1 MLTAYRGETLH
12 GYGKFNPFYTTL
24 ASLVNCHGR
33 RSLLYYVFLA
43 VITIFANILQDS
55 THPKA
60 KEDVHSLNMATT
72 FFTTLIPGDGPCRYA
87 RFMAQMTANFERI
100 ARVVLERDGK
110 MIKKEPHH
118 DAKMPRVNKARGQES
133 IYATS
138 LAHSNAPSVDL
149 PHIENN
155 TISED
160 PNDTSEENDYLHGHS
175 HHQGPLPDT
184 NPSYTTPNTNP
195 TSAAAASL
203 PRIYNTPTTTNTN
216 NLFPMDPTTPATAAT
231 TPNDT
236 YDFSG
241 LENIAPPP
249 PGFWQIPL
257 MADWEFG
264 NQFLESMGYPMDLD
278 LSAPPPSVP
287 SQPSA
292 PVSASAS
299 GLGAGLG
306 AVGLGIMPDPS
317 ITQMEYHDYGAQQQ
331 HAQAHAQTHA
341 QAQAQ
346 AQAQVRAQAQ
356 LQAQVQAQAQAQ
368 DQMSSMA
375 WFGRF
380 LGSY

>member
-1 MLTAYRGETLH
+1 MLTVYRGETLH
-12 GYGKFNPFYTTL
+12 GYGKFNNTFYTTL
-24 ASLVNCHGR
+24 TNLINCHGR

-138 LAHSNAPSVDL
+138 PAHSNAPSVDI
-149 PHIENN
+149 PHIESN
-155 TISED
+155 TISEN
-160 PNDTSEENDYLHGHS
+160 PNNTSEENDYLS
-175 HHQGPLPDT
+175 HHQRPLPDT
-184 NPSYTTPNTNP
+184 NPSYTTPNTNT
-195 TSAAAASL
+195 TSAATAL
-203 PRIYNTPTTTNTN
+203 PRIYNTPTTTTTTNTN
-216 NLFPMDPTTPATAAT
+216 NLFPMDPTTPATTAT

-292 PVSASAS
+292 PVSTSAS
-299 GLGAGLG
+299 GLGAGI
-306 AVGLGIMPDPS
+306 GLGIMSDPS
-317 ITQMEYHDYGAQQQ
+317 ITQMGYHNYGAQQQ
-331 HAQAHAQTHA
+331 VHA

-356 LQAQVQAQAQAQ
+356 LQAQVQAQAQTQ
-368 DQMSSMA
+368 DQMSNMA
-375 WFGRF
+375 WFGGF

>member
-1 MLTAYRGETLH
+1 
-12 GYGKFNPFYTTL
+12 
-24 ASLVNCHGR
+24 
-33 RSLLYYVFLA
+33 
-43 VITIFANILQDS
+43 
-55 THPKA
+55 
-60 KEDVHSLNMATT
+60 
-72 FFTTLIPGDGPCRYA
+72 
-87 RFMAQMTANFERI
+87 MAQMTANFERI

-110 MIKKEPHH
+110 VIKKEPHH

-138 LAHSNAPSVDL
+138 PTHSNAPSVDI

-155 TISED
+155 TITED
-160 PNDTSEENDYLHGHS
+160 PNNTSEENDYLHGHS

-184 NPSYTTPNTNP
+184 NPSYTTPNT
-195 TSAAAASL
+195 TSAASL
-203 PRIYNTPTTTNTN
+203 PQIYNTPTTTNTN
-216 NLFPMDPTTPATAAT
+216 NLFPMNPTTPGTAAT

-236 YDFSG
+236 CDFSG

-299 GLGAGLG
+299 GLGAGI
-306 AVGLGIMPDPS
+306 GLGIMPDPS
-317 ITQMEYHDYGAQQQ
+317 ITQMGYHDYGAQQQ
-331 HAQAHAQTHA
+331 HA

-368 DQMSSMA
+368 DQMSNMA
-375 WFGRF
+375 WFGGF